1 MPPYL
6 PQKLI
11 LPCFIIHLKDKGITL
26 SHSHRLLYQHFI
38 NRNPDTLPFLRSYFY
53 SSRSRVIVVHG
64 MAKLTIGHLHCA
76 LPTNKPKPFIR
87 RNQRFFRTYIISHI
101 CLYIAYNPLQKYNLS
116 LKPANILRFFYHY
129 HDKGLVRVILIRR
142 KNLEVRTKK

>member
-1 MPPYL
+1 M
-6 PQKLI
+6 QRLI
-11 LPCFIIHLKDKGITL
+11 
-26 SHSHRLLYQHFI
+26 
-38 NRNPDTLPFLRSYFY
+38 
-53 SSRSRVIVVHG
+53 HG

-76 LPTNKPKPFIR
+76 LPTNKPKSFIR

-129 HDKGLVRVILIRR
+129 HDKGLIRVICRR
-142 KNLEVRTKK
+142 LYGCCAQNLSKSYSKSFCW